1 MAKYIKLD
9 DAIEL
14 LKSHMLDEDDEN
26 VTVEC
31 PNECNEMLDSAV
43 EYIGAMPTIEIVRC
57 NECKRQD
64 TDNAFHS
71 MWCYENRNFV
81 KPNDFCSRGKRK
93 DNG

>member
-14 LKSHMLDEDDEN
+14 LRSHMLDEDDEY

-43 EYIGAMPTIEIVRC
+43 EYIGAMPTIEIVMC
-57 NECKRQD
+57 CD
-64 TDNAFHS
+64 
-71 MWCYENRNFV
+71 
-81 KPNDFCSRGKRK
+81 
-93 DNG
+93 